1 MKKYITL
8 IITLVTM
15 DQITKIYIKNNFELY
30 ETKTVIPGFFNITF
44 VLNPGAAFGF
54 LAKLNDSYRQT
65 FFLTVTFI
73 AIILLIYLMF
83 KEKKHKLRLFS
94 YSIILSGALGNFID
108 RIYLGSV
115 IDFLDFYIKKYHW
128 PAFNIADSCIT
139 VGVFLLFVDIFF
151 QKGGKNAD

>member
-8 IITLVTM
+8 IIALVAM
-15 DQITKIYIKNNFELY
+15 DQITKIYIKHNFELY

-54 LAKLNDSYRQT
+54 LAKLNDSYRQI
-65 FFLTVTFI
+65 FFLAVTFI

-83 KEKKHKLRLFS
+83 KEKKHRFRLFS

-139 VGVFLLFVDIFF
+139 VGVFLLFIDIFF

>member
-54 LAKLNDSYRQT
+54 LAKLNDSYRQA

-83 KEKKHKLRLFS
+83 KEKKYKLRLFS

-139 VGVFLLFVDIFF
+139 VGVFLLFIDIFF

>member
-83 KEKKHKLRLFS
+83 KEKKYKLRLFS

>member
-8 IITLVTM
+8 IIALVAM

-54 LAKLNDSYRQT
+54 LAKLNDSYRQI

-94 YSIILSGALGNFID
+94 YSIILSGAFGNFID

-139 VGVFLLFVDIFF
+139 VGVFLLFIDIFF